1 MQSLAATERS
11 TEAAAFD
18 ALAIWG
24 PEALALALTMRRDG
38 PRSAETKA
46 DPFDLTTP
54 ADGAIERLLRQRIGA
69 AFPDHAIVGEEQ
81 GGSVGH
87 AGWQWV
93 LDPIDGTFNYFT
105 ELPGSACSIALLR
118 GDDIR
123 VGAVVDFT
131 SGLVF
136 RARAG
141 AGTITQD
148 PLGPRPRAD
157 YSRAGEA
164 RVFLEW
170 GSERLGEFELE
181 ILATLSRVRPVVP
194 RLVGG
199 AAYALLAVALQGG
212 CFVGIGLRL
221 WDVAAGAL
229 LAQEAGHEVRW
240 WRDADPFVHL
250 LVGGHADV
258 NAFAPVVAKLAGRA
272 EEQRGG
278 TGVRG

>member
-1 MQSLAATERS
+1 MQSLAATQSS

-24 PEALALALTMRRDG
+24 PEALALALTMRNDG
-38 PRSAETKA
+38 PRSVETKA
-46 DPFDLTTP
+46 DAFDLTTP
-54 ADGAIERLLRQRIGA
+54 ADGAIERLLRERISA
-69 AFPDHAIVGEEQ
+69 AFPDHAVVGEEQ

-105 ELPGSACSIALLR
+105 GLPGSACSIALLR

-123 VGAVVDFT
+123 VGAVVDYT
-131 SGLVF
+131 SGHVF

-141 AGTITQD
+141 AGALTQD
-148 PLGPRPRAD
+148 PLGALPRAD
-157 YSRAGEA
+157 YSAAGEA

-181 ILATLSRVRPVVP
+181 ILASLSRVRPVVP

-221 WDVAAGAL
+221 WDVAGGVL
-229 LAQEAGHEVRW
+229 LAQEAGQKVRW
-240 WRDADPFVHL
+240 WRGADPFVHL
-250 LVGGHADV
+250 LVGNDADV
-258 NAFAPVVAKLAGRA
+258 NAFAPVVAKLAARA
-272 EEQRGG
+272 EEQRG
-278 TGVRG
+278 VIAIRG